1 MGKKRIIASEGQ
13 VQGEIQAPK
22 VKIFKKGV
30 KRLVASGDI
39 HIYSTYNNTIISV
52 TDLRGQVIAW
62 ASAGN
67 IGFSGTRKS
76 TPYAATLAAKAAAEK
91 AKKFG
96 FSEARVFVKGIG
108 PGREAAI
115 RGLVSAGIE
124 LISIMDVTPIPHN
137 GTRPPKPRR
146 V

>member
-1 MGKKRIIASEGQ
+1 MGKKRIITTQGQSE
-13 VQGEIQAPK
+13 EKTAPK
-22 VKIFKKGV
+22 VKAFKKGL
-30 KRLVASGDI
+30 KKLVVSGEI
-39 HIYSTYNNTIISV
+39 HIFSSYNNTMITV
-52 TDLRGQVIAW
+52 ADLRGNVIAW
-62 ASAGN
+62 ASSGN

-76 TPYAATLAAKAAAEK
+76 TPYAATLAAKTAAEK

-96 FSEARVFVKGIG
+96 FAEARVFVKGIG

-124 LISIMDVTPIPHN
+124 ITSITDTTPIPHN